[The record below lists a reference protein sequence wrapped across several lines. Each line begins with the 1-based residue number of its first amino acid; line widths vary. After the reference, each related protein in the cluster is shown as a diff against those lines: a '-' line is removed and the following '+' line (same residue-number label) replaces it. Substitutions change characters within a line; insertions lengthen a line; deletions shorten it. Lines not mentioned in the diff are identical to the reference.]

1 MACCKKFNI
10 EGRSGVN
17 DVAARG
23 ALVKVSDHDFLCNLF
38 PFIEDAW
45 QQAWTALLEGAPW
58 AARDGESHFK
68 GEWFA
73 ENCVTVIEDFLASRI
88 VPAAN
93 MRSIPNPRMNAKR
106 KRPDTY
112 DDSLDFVFNG
122 DVEDVVEAPRS
133 EASQSDSVSSG
144 DNSDDEDCFQKMCL
158 PLEDLPEDYK
168 DCFLFR

>member
-68 GEWFA
+68 G
-73 ENCVTVIEDFLASRI
+73 
-88 VPAAN
+88 
-93 MRSIPNPRMNAKR
+93 
-106 KRPDTY
+106 
-112 DDSLDFVFNG
+112 
-122 DVEDVVEAPRS
+122 
-133 EASQSDSVSSG
+133 
-144 DNSDDEDCFQKMCL
+144 
-158 PLEDLPEDYK
+158 
-168 DCFLFR
+168 